1 MSNKGKKNGN
11 DQADT
16 TTTKYEIYAQ
26 IETDGVVEKPDVIG
40 AIFGQTE
47 GLLGDDLDLR
57 ELLKTGRI
65 GRIEAEIKSR
75 GGRSTGVIRLP
86 SSLDKIDTAIL
97 AASLETVDRVGPC
110 EARINVLRI
119 EDVRA
124 AKRRVLV
131 ERAKQILSNLFEE
144 VTIDTSEISSEIKE
158 SFKVGDIVKYGSD
171 KLPAGPGVDESD
183 SLIIVEGRADILNL
197 LKAGVKNCIAVEGT
211 NIPKTIAEL
220 SKKKTT
226 IAFVDG
232 DRGGELILRE
242 LFQVAEISFV
252 AQGPPGKS
260 VEDMNRREIID
271 SLKNRIP
278 VDQYFSQR
286 DKKKM
291 NDSPEMRKFKDIL
304 DEIQGTRKARLLDKD
319 LKTMAEVDVSKL
331 ISTFKG
337 SEGVM
342 AVVLD
347 GIITQRLIDVGAG
360 ANVRYLVGA
369 KIGNVTKKPPNLKI
383 LSQRDLPK

>member
-291 NDSPEMRKFKDIL
+291 SDSPEMRKFKDIL
-304 DEIQGTRKARLLDKD
+304 DEIQGTRKAKLLDKD

>member
-1 MSNKGKKNGN
+1 MAINRRKNGD
-11 DQADT
+11 DQNEA

-65 GRIEAEIKSR
+65 GRIEAEITSR

-131 ERAKQILSNLFEE
+131 ERAKAILNNLFED
-144 VTIDTSEISSEIKE
+144 VTIDTSEISSEIKQ
-158 SFKVGDIVKYGSD
+158 SFKAGDITKYGEEN
-171 KLPAGPGVDESD
+171 LPAGPGIEESD
-183 SLIIVEGRADILNL
+183 SLIIVEGRADVLNL
-197 LKAGVKNCIAVEGT
+197 LKSGIKNCIAVEGT
-211 NIPKTIAEL
+211 NIPKAIADL
-220 SKKKTT
+220 SRTKTT

-242 LFQVAEISFV
+242 LFQVADVSYI

-260 VEDMNRREIID
+260 VEDMNRKEIINA
-271 SLKNRIP
+271 LKNRIP
-278 VDQYFSQR
+278 VDQYFSQKE
-286 DKKKM
+286 KKRIEQ
-291 NDSPEMRKFKDIL
+291 SPEMQKFRDTLK
-304 DEIQGTRKARLLDKD
+304 EIQGTRKSRLLGKD
-319 LKTMAEVDVSKL
+319 MNLIGEVDVSKL
-331 ISTFKG
+331 IQSFKG
-337 SEGVM
+337 SEGVF

-347 GIITQRLIDVGAG
+347 GIVTQRLIDVAAEAG
-360 ANVRYLVGA
+360 VKYLIGA
-369 KIGNVTKKPPNLKI
+369 KIGNITKKPPELRI
-383 LSQRDLPK
+383 LSQRDLPQ

>member
-1 MSNKGKKNGN
+1 MAINKRKGAD
-11 DQADT
+11 DQAEA
-16 TTTKYEIYAQ
+16 TTTKYEIFSQ

-65 GRIEAEIKSR
+65 GRIEAEITSR

-131 ERAKQILSNLFEE
+131 ERAKQILSNLFED
-144 VTIDTSEISSEIKE
+144 VTIDTTEISSEIKQ
-158 SFKVGDIVKYGSD
+158 SFKIGEIIKYGSEN
-171 KLPAGPGVDESD
+171 LPAGPGVDESD

-197 LKAGVKNCIAVEGT
+197 LKSGVKNCIAVEGT
-211 NIPKTIAEL
+211 NVPKTIAEL
-220 SKKKTT
+220 SKSKTT

-242 LFQVAEISFV
+242 LFQVANISYV
-252 AQGPPGKS
+252 AEGAPGKS
-260 VEDMNRREIID
+260 VEDMNRKEIITA
-271 SLKNRIP
+271 LKNRKP
-278 VDQYFSQR
+278 VDQYFAQR
-286 DKKKM
+286 EKKRM
-291 NDSPEMRKFKDIL
+291 TQSPEMQKFKEIL
-304 DEIQGTRKARLLDKD
+304 REIQGTRKSRLLDKD
-319 LKTMAEVDVSKL
+319 LNMMGEVDVSKL
-331 ISTFKG
+331 IASFKG
-337 SEGVM
+337 SEGVW

-347 GIITQRLIDVGAG
+347 GIITQRLIDVASE
-360 ANVRYLVGA
+360 VDIRHLVGA
-369 KIGNVTKKPPNLKI
+369 KIGNITKKPPNLRI